1 MWNFLL
7 FSLVLYN
14 PTLTTLPEVAI
25 ISSLRDQF
33 NMVPFLGAFYA
44 MVFSLGALYA
54 MVPSLGALYAMAIS
68 CLYLE
73 QFTLDLST
81 WYFRL

>member
-1 MWNFLL
+1 
-7 FSLVLYN
+7 
-14 PTLTTLPEVAI
+14 
-25 ISSLRDQF
+25 
-33 NMVPFLGAFYA
+33 MVPFLGAFYA